1 MTMSNAPKKDQY
13 DLQKLQSVLDTV
25 FSPRMRSK
33 NSSVV
38 VKSKITSG
46 DEFDVLT
53 LTYISVVNFKSE
65 HEKIA
70 MKARFDDESIKYVE
84 SCLKLIKSEYTEATD
99 GDKISTK
106 MIGSDITIELLSC
119 SAYNMNKSAYYRRAV
134 SFELK

>member
-1 MTMSNAPKKDQY
+1 MSNAQSKDQY
-13 DLQKLQSVLDTV
+13 DLQKLQQVLDTV

-38 VKSKITSG
+38 VKSKLTAG

-53 LTYISVVNFKSE
+53 LTYIAVVNFKSE

-70 MKARFDDESIKYVE
+70 MKTRFDEESLKYVE
-84 SCLKLIKSEYTEATD
+84 SCLKLIKSEYTEVTD

-106 MIGSDITIELLSC
+106 LIGSDITIELLSC
-119 SAYNMNKSAYYRRAV
+119 SAYNFKKSAYYRRAV
-134 SFELK
+134 SYELK